1 MTIRQLAREEV
12 VTTQP
17 DAAVPTVAELMCER
31 SVGSVVVTEGGCP
44 VGLVTDR
51 DIGLGVW
58 DHSVPAEVTVAD
70 VMTENPVTVEASTG
84 VYEAFRVVSDA
95 EIRRLPVVGPEDGRL
110 VGIVT
115 LDDFVVLLAGELDG
129 LATVIQAE
137 SPPY

>member
-12 VTTQP
+12 VTTDP
-17 DAAVPTVAELMCER
+17 EAPLSSVAELMRER
-31 SVGSVVVTEGGCP
+31 CVGSVVVTEGDRP

-51 DIGLGVW
+51 DIGVEVW
-58 DHSVPAEVTVAD
+58 DHPDPTDLSAAD
-70 VMTENPVTVEASTG
+70 VMTPDPITVEADTG
-84 VYEAFRVVSDA
+84 VYESFRVVSDA
-95 EIRRLPVVGPEDGRL
+95 AVRRLPVVDDGRL

-129 LATVIQAE
+129 LASVVQAE